1 MQYGQFLGMLKG
13 RAVSF
18 RKRNFFL
25 FATFCSLG
33 QRFSSLWIFLKPV
46 HLIQIMTFI
55 YMHITYT
62 QYTSIY
68 SIYGIQIMDIQ
79 FRLHTSSPLRGSWCG
94 MPRYWLLFQDQQRV
108 IHWKCYGAVAALW
121 SQATSGWWCGWK
133 RLSNWE
139 SLLKGYQ
146 FGDLRIDFGNE
157 PHVYWPGGFFGN
169 QRIFWEWDQQS
180 FKDVSRTST
189 VVAGRWNSDFFSQCH
204 RDFFCGI
211 CGGAHRLFRRFSGRR
226 CRVRHQGGQ
235 ALFGE
240 VREL

>member
-1 MQYGQFLGMLKG
+1 
-13 RAVSF
+13 
-18 RKRNFFL
+18 
-25 FATFCSLG
+25 
-33 QRFSSLWIFLKPV
+33 
-46 HLIQIMTFI
+46 
-55 YMHITYT
+55 MHITYKIFNIH
-62 QYTSIY
+62 QYTVSMAY
-68 SIYGIQIMDIQ
+68 
-79 FRLHTSSPLRGSWCG
+79 RLWTSSFRCQPHLHSEVRGVECRGIGCSS
-94 MPRYWLLFQDQQRV
+94 R
-108 IHWKCYGAVAALW
+108 IN
-121 SQATSGWWCGWK
+121 SGWSTGSATEQWQPFGLRQLLLGDVVEK
-133 RLSNWE
+133 DYHNRLIDYLIG

-146 FGDLRIDFGNE
+146 FGDLRIDFGIIFFTFNG
-157 PHVYWPGGFFGN
+157 PNVYWPGGFFGN

-226 CRVRHQGGQ
+226 CWVRHQGGQ